1 MMRHIKPFLRY
12 DHRSSAI
19 VGTVAVLAAGIA
31 ISFSPA
37 ASQDKVGGEEALKPE
52 QHFSIDRPG
61 KLSKEDATVI
71 YDTIADD
78 MARRF
83 AMARENGAREYRKW
97 RRYNDAPFLSATH
110 GSRFVNIYANPIAQK
125 AGYGDMKE
133 GMTMPT
139 GAVIAKDS
147 FTFTDDHALFNG
159 ALFVMTKLPKDASP
173 ATADWRYQMILPD
186 GSLFADSSDD
196 NAELAETAKFC
207 HTCHERVE
215 EYDYLFSVPEDFRL
229 SSAFE

>member
-12 DHRSSAI
+12 GHRSSAI

-71 YDTIADD
+71 YDTMPTTWLVGSPWPVRTVRANTG
-78 MARRF
+78 
-83 AMARENGAREYRKW
+83 NGAATT
-97 RRYNDAPFLSATH
+97 DAPFLSATH

-139 GAVIAKDS
+139 GAVIARTVS
-147 FTFTDDHALFNG
+147 PSP
-159 ALFVMTKLPKDASP
+159 MTTHCS
-173 ATADWRYQMILPD
+173 TAPC
-186 GSLFADSSDD
+186 S
-196 NAELAETAKFC
+196 
-207 HTCHERVE
+207 
-215 EYDYLFSVPEDFRL
+215 
-229 SSAFE
+229 